1 MEGVAGAVPSSVVGS
16 QLGIQVA
23 SVGVTRK
30 QVCSQPCRINIR
42 GCEQKDKVGVIAKG
56 KEKVQSKEREE
67 GTQRVQLEFMFGLGD
82 KITHEHI
89 LHRLYLESGSPV
101 NSLKL
106 LCTLWMVCRAWRQHI
121 DRSKDWKVV
130 RGLYQEDLA
139 AFNEELW
146 VELEAEEEEQSESEE
161 EM

>member
-1 MEGVAGAVPSSVVGS
+1 M
-16 QLGIQVA
+16 I
-23 SVGVTRK
+23 
-30 QVCSQPCRINIR
+30 
-42 GCEQKDKVGVIAKG
+42 
-56 KEKVQSKEREE
+56 
-67 GTQRVQLEFMFGLGD
+67 QLEFIFGLGD

-89 LHRLYLESGSPV
+89 LHRLYLEGRSPA

-106 LCTLWMVCRAWRQHI
+106 LCTLQMVCRAWRQHI

-130 RGLYQEDLA
+130 QGLYQEDLA

-146 VELEAEEEEQSESEE
+146 VELEAEEEEQSEAEE

>member
-1 MEGVAGAVPSSVVGS
+1 VGVAQEQRQILDPTG
-16 QLGIQVA
+16 
-23 SVGVTRK
+23 
-30 QVCSQPCRINIR
+30 NIR

-146 VELEAEEEEQSESEE
+146 AELEAEEEEQSESEE